1 MQGNRLTRGLV
12 KVERIKQTVI
22 LGISILFGIG
32 LFGISLLNIYR
43 YMKLDDD
50 DENRPTASRI
60 VTLLLVAIAIP
71 TAAYIQ
77 YYVVH
82 ADDNLALYSFIH

>member
-1 MQGNRLTRGLV
+1 
-12 KVERIKQTVI
+12 
-22 LGISILFGIG
+22 
-32 LFGISLLNIYR
+32 
-43 YMKLDDD
+43 MKLDDD